1 MFVSI
6 LKQRYWIFVSLVPE
20 VEGGGEQ
27 VVTSWAWPGQV
38 APVSRFPTVVTVH
51 PTEPC
56 HPLPPRNQTPWPG
69 GAVMQVLIGGLRA
82 MATGGSLLPAGQL
95 GPPASRS

>member
-1 MFVSI
+1 MG
-6 LKQRYWIFVSLVPE
+6 LPQRKA
-20 VEGGGEQ
+20 GQGR
-27 VVTSWAWPGQV
+27 WPGQV
-38 APVSRFPTVVTVH
+38 APVSRFPTVVTIH
-51 PTEPC
+51 PAEPC

-82 MATGGSLLPAGQL
+82 VATGGSLLPAGQL